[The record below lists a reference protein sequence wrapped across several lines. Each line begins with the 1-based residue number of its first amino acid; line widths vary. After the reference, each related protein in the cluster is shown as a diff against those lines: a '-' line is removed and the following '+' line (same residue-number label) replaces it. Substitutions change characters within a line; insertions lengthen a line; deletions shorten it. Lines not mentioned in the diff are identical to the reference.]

1 MCGVGGTGEKAIDM
15 RKSEKEGGKMT
26 NFFFRDSKSK
36 YAFVLIK
43 YSRFVRQGS
52 VNRTATY

>member
-1 MCGVGGTGEKAIDM
+1 MGGGGSGEKAIDM
-15 RKSEKEGGKMT
+15 RRSEKGGGKMT
-26 NFFFRDSKSK
+26 FFFRDRKSK